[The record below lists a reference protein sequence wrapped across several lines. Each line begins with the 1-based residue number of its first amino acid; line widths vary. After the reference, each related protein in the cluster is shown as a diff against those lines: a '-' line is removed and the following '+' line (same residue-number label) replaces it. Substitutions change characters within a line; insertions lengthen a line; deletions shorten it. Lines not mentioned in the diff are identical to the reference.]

1 MSARWKALVDR
12 VSVTTFV
19 VVWTLLFVRVAPVV
33 LSEGE
38 WLAALFGIV
47 GGYLLADF
55 LAGSVHWIADRFFD
69 PETPVLGP
77 MLIAPFRDH
86 HVDALGITRHD
97 FFEVSGNNALVTIP
111 LVVFLVTRPAP
122 VDFLPHFLV
131 VLGASLTLA
140 LFVTNQF
147 HSWAHSPSPPRIVG
161 WLHAWGLILTPKQHA
176 HHHRN
181 DHDRAYC
188 VTSGWLNPLL
198 DRVRFFERIERIL
211 GAPQRRESETKT
223 ANDLSHG

>member
-1 MSARWKALVDR
+1 MSARWKAFVDR

-19 VVWTLLFVRVAPVV
+19 VAWAVMFVRVAPAIF
-33 LSEGE
+33 SEGE
-38 WLAALFGIV
+38 WLAPLLGVV

-55 LAGSVHWIADRFFD
+55 LAGSVHWIADQFFD

-86 HVDALGITRHD
+86 HEDALAITRHD

-111 LVVFLVTRPAP
+111 LVVLIAVRPTA
-122 VDFLPHFLV
+122 VGFLPQLLI

-147 HSWAHSPSPPRIVG
+147 HSWAHSPSPPRLVRR
-161 WLHAWGLILTPKQHA
+161 LHAWGLILTPKRHA
-176 HHHRN
+176 RHHHN

-198 DRVRFFERIERIL
+198 DRIRFFERAGHIVDASL
-211 GAPQRRESETKT
+211 GRRRRTT
-223 ANDLSHG
+223 